1 MRIIEETFIQG
12 EPKAQPRVK
21 ATIRGRHAGV
31 YTPRTADA
39 WKAKIKQELKDF
51 HGLNYEYAVSLRVV
65 FHMPRPKSHF
75 RVIKGET
82 SEEIKAQFRNLAHTK
97 KPDLD
102 NLVKSVKDAMTDC
115 GVWKDDSQVTRLWT
129 EKVYAP
135 SSRFMGITLTVS
147 KA

>member
-31 YTPRTADA
+31 YTPKTADA
-39 WKAKIKQELKDF
+39 WKATIKDSLKKY
-51 HGLNYEYAVSLRVV
+51 HGLNYEFAVSLRVV

-82 SEEIKAQFRNLAHTK
+82 SEKVKEQFLTLAHTK

-129 EKVYAP
+129 EKGYAP
-135 SSRFMGITLTVS
+135 SSRFTGITLTAS